1 MRQRRNASRL
11 RRLNS
16 NKLMLKWL
24 ITLIAALLVLGLLTP
39 WLNRLGLGRLPG
51 DLRVKHARG
60 TFNFPF
66 TSVILMSL
74 LLSLLAWLFG
84 R

>member
-1 MRQRRNASRL
+1 MV
-11 RRLNS
+11 
-16 NKLMLKWL
+16 KWL
-24 ITLIAALLVLGLLTP
+24 ATLVLALLILGLLTP

-51 DLRVKHARG
+51 DIRIKRKRG
-60 TFNFPF
+60 VFYFPF

-74 LLSLLAWLFG
+74 VLSLLAYLLG

>member
-1 MRQRRNASRL
+1 MT
-11 RRLNS
+11 
-16 NKLMLKWL
+16 KWL
-24 ITLIAALLVLGLLTP
+24 VTLVLALLILGLLTP

-51 DLRVKHARG
+51 DVRVKRARG
-60 TFNFPF
+60 SFYFPF

-74 LLSLLAWLFG
+74 MLSLLAYLLG

>member
-1 MRQRRNASRL
+1 MRLHS
-11 RRLNS
+11 S
-16 NKLMLKWL
+16 EPMLKWL
-24 ITLIAALLVLGLLTP
+24 LTLIAALLVLGLLTP

-60 TFNFPF
+60 TFYFPF
-66 TSVILMSL
+66 TSVIVMSL

>member
-1 MRQRRNASRL
+1 
-11 RRLNS
+11 
-16 NKLMLKWL
+16 
-24 ITLIAALLVLGLLTP
+24 LGLLTP

-51 DLRVKHARG
+51 DVQIKRARG
-60 TFNFPF
+60 VFYFPF

-74 LLSLLAWLFG
+74 LLSLIAWLLG

>member
-1 MRQRRNASRL
+1 
-11 RRLNS
+11 
-16 NKLMLKWL
+16 MLKWL
-24 ITLIAALLVLGLLTP
+24 VTLIAALLILGLFTP

-51 DLRVKHARG
+51 DVRIKRTRG
-60 TFNFPF
+60 TFYFPF

-74 LLSLLAWLFG
+74 LLSLLAYLLG

>member
-1 MRQRRNASRL
+1 MV
-11 RRLNS
+11 
-16 NKLMLKWL
+16 KWL
-24 ITLIAALLVLGLLTP
+24 ATLVLALVILGLLTP

-51 DLRVKHARG
+51 DLQIKRKRG
-60 TFNFPF
+60 AFYFPF

-74 LLSLLAWLFG
+74 LLSLLAYLLG

>member
-1 MRQRRNASRL
+1 M
-11 RRLNS
+11 
-16 NKLMLKWL
+16 MKWL
-24 ITLIAALLVLGLLTP
+24 VTLVLALLVLGLLTP

-51 DLRVKHARG
+51 DVRIKRARG
-60 TFNFPF
+60 VFYFPF

-74 LLSLLAWLFG
+74 LLSLLAYLFG

>member
-1 MRQRRNASRL
+1 M
-11 RRLNS
+11 RLNS
-16 NKLMLKWL
+16 NKPMLKWL
-24 ITLIAALLVLGLLTP
+24 LTLIAALLVLGLLTP

-51 DLRVKHARG
+51 DLRIKHARG
-60 TFNFPF
+60 TFHFPF